1 MLILSEKLIFLSIS
15 VSFYLQAVEG
25 QYRAVPVLFTI
36 IFSAVS
42 SLFEKSWVKLL
53 LAGCFIAASLQ
64 FPQLL
69 FFLPLICTD
78 VYLSRYPAAALLAGL
93 PVLLNRND
101 LSQDIPIQLFLL
113 GLLGWILVRRALHIS
128 ELREQAVKIRDDV
141 QEKNLQLEQKQNE
154 LLEKQDYE
162 INLAR
167 LAERNRIARDIHDK
181 LGHQL
186 SRAIIQLGAL
196 GIICRDSEAV
206 KQIESVR
213 LTLTDGMNNI
223 RDSIHRLH
231 NDSIPL
237 EQEIRKMTEDF
248 EFCPVVL
255 DYSIRNEPSEKYRN
269 TISAIIREAL
279 TNVMKHSQ
287 ASRVDITIHEHP
299 AFYQLIIEDNGSQRC
314 LSESKQAKV
323 PYNNLEKPNEIDGMG
338 INGMRERVS
347 ELHGSINIFREAG
360 FRIFVSLPRA

>member
-1 MLILSEKLIFLSIS
+1 M
-15 VSFYLQAVEG
+15 
-25 QYRAVPVLFTI
+25 
-36 IFSAVS
+36 
-42 SLFEKSWVKLL
+42 
-53 LAGCFIAASLQ
+53 
-64 FPQLL
+64 
-69 FFLPLICTD
+69 
-78 VYLSRYPAAALLAGL
+78 
-93 PVLLNRND
+93 
-101 LSQDIPIQLFLL
+101 
-113 GLLGWILVRRALHIS
+113 
-128 ELREQAVKIRDDV
+128 REQAVKIRDDV
-141 QEKNLQLEQKQNE
+141 QEKNLQLEQKQHE

-248 EFCPVVL
+248 EFCPSCLITLYVMNHRK
-255 DYSIRNEPSEKYRN
+255 S
-269 TISAIIREAL
+269 TAIQFPRL
-279 TNVMKHSQ
+279 SVKH
-287 ASRVDITIHEHP
+287 
-299 AFYQLIIEDNGSQRC
+299 
-314 LSESKQAKV
+314 
-323 PYNNLEKPNEIDGMG
+323 
-338 INGMRERVS
+338 
-347 ELHGSINIFREAG
+347 
-360 FRIFVSLPRA
+360 